1 MPEQPTEDREFRA
14 ATPMPA
20 YVAQEDPLFVWQG
33 FHASLRQMT
42 TVLVGGLS
50 WWMLSSIT
58 GWILP
63 ISTLFCMVLWIWVLI
78 GSILLA
84 FGKKQG
90 MPLERYLGY
99 WLTYKLM
106 PQSYVP
112 RGTQLDDQL
121 QAEDASFRF
130 IDDEDED

>member
-1 MPEQPTEDREFRA
+1 MPEQQTDDREYRS

-50 WWMLSSIT
+50 WWMISQLTS
-58 GWILP
+58 WILP
-63 ISTLFCMVLWIWVLI
+63 ISMLFCMVLWIWLLI
-78 GSILLA
+78 AALLLA

-90 MPLERYLGY
+90 MSLERYLGY

-112 RGTQLDDQL
+112 KGTQLDEQM

-130 IDDEDED
+130 IDDEDDD